1 MLYFKKEFSEKYM
14 DNNLKILNILK
25 VYEGSMAK
33 GKIDN
38 THKMRHSD
46 AFVYFFR
53 GCVEYVF
60 SDVSFTASAGSVVF
74 LPKSSSYRM
83 RISEPSDYYVVDFE
97 FESSEA
103 VRRGAEFK
111 KLAPGVKADFEKLL
125 NKVGELSGVGRNRN
139 AVAQTPEEKTAI
151 ANNRKLEAE
160 LMPIMMRVESTPGKR
175 VYFTEREIEKCLVRP
190 LARYAPVFLRDAI
203 KIINK
208 GGYKIPLD
216 ERYMKLYT
224 NALSSFSTKRLR
236 DSFEVRTK
244 SSEYKIFPDI
254 HRDKK

>member
-1 MLYFKKEFSEKYM
+1 M

-111 KLAPGVKADFEKLL
+111 KLSPGVKADFEKLL
-125 NKVGELSGVGRNRN
+125 YTHHGTEPWSQCDAYSLLYRIYSACVRSERREYSKSGELYSAAMKFILDNYSSHTVSVSDIAEHVEVSEVHLRRIF
-139 AVAQTPEEKTAI
+139 KSHTATSPMQYV
-151 ANNRKLEAE
+151 NCLR
-160 LMPIMMRVESTPGKR
+160 
-175 VYFTEREIEKCLVRP
+175 IEKAKNLLTESN
-190 LARYAPVFLRDAI
+190 LAISDVARLSGFSDPYYFSREFKKSVGITPT
-203 KIINK
+203 
-208 GGYKIPLD
+208 GYKKQKTEKP
-216 ERYMKLYT
+216 
-224 NALSSFSTKRLR
+224 
-236 DSFEVRTK
+236 
-244 SSEYKIFPDI
+244 
-254 HRDKK
+254 